1 MLSVAKSTRSQ
12 PRRMARGRAGEIV
25 VRTAVLWALVGIVER
40 AHAQEYDERVLVE
53 RVVVNA
59 HVVDRFSVPIRGLSP
74 KDFVV
79 RVDGKAV
86 ALESVEWIGEDP
98 RAEAPGAPAPGA
110 ASVDAPSP
118 AVSESEGRSIIML
131 FEWEVAAQKAV
142 GFVRAQRLAIELV
155 GGMHHRDRV
164 AILLFDSRL
173 WLRQDF
179 TEDKARVAADLEH
192 VLSHDEDRTPRG
204 PDSAL
209 ARQLSLDDARGA
221 TSPEKALELLGNAL
235 ASTPG
240 KKSLLFFGSQVENWY
255 GRSTVHYGLARRSLS
270 DAQTSVFCVDTSDGR
285 HRLSRNLK
293 QIAADTGGFYFE
305 TFDFPR
311 MALRSLERA
320 LSGYYVL
327 VFRNPAGPRG
337 QHEIA
342 ITLVGRSGTVAHR
355 RFYEDR

>member
-1 MLSVAKSTRSQ
+1 MRSTRSASMR
-12 PRRMARGRAGEIV
+12 PPLLLGVSALSALAGVVTEAR
-25 VRTAVLWALVGIVER
+25 
-40 AHAQEYDERVLVE
+40 AQQYDERITVE

-59 HVVDRFSVPIRGLSP
+59 HVIDRFSVPIEGLSP

-79 RVDGKAV
+79 KVDGKIV
-86 ALESVEWIGEDP
+86 ALESAEWIGATA
-98 RAEAPGAPAPGA
+98 RSGASPAPVAGE
-110 ASVDAPSP
+110 VGLDAPSTAAP
-118 AVSESEGRSIIML
+118 EPEGRSIIML

-142 GFVRAQRLAIELV
+142 GFVRAQRLAAAFV
-155 GGMHHRDRV
+155 GGMQPRDRV

-179 TEDKARVAADLEH
+179 TEDKALLAEDLEH
-192 VLSHDEDRTPRG
+192 VLAHDEDRSPRG
-204 PDSAL
+204 RVSDL

-221 TSPEKALELLGNAL
+221 TSPEKALEILGRAL

-255 GRSTVHYGLARRSLS
+255 GRTTVHYGLARRNLTQ
-270 DAQTSVFCVDTSDGR
+270 AETSVFCLDTSDGR
-285 HRLSRNLK
+285 HRLSRNLEHL
-293 QIAADTGGFYFE
+293 AADTGGLYFE

-311 MALRSLERA
+311 MALRSIERV

-327 VFRNPAGPRG
+327 VFRNPPGPRG

-342 ITLVGRSGTVAHR
+342 ITLARGSGRVAHR
-355 RFYEDR
+355 RFYEDP